1 MNTLEF
7 DSISLSYGLHT
18 ILSSVHMKCITGNIV
33 GLLGRNGSGKSSLL
47 QSVFGTLSTE
57 NKSIRLNQERLVN
70 NYLSKKLIGYLPQC
84 DLIPSFLTFSEALK
98 LYNIDFSKLE
108 SSFPELGKI
117 LNKKSAEV
125 SGGQRRLFEVLLILY
140 SNHRF
145 SLFDEP
151 FTGVMPIHIEK
162 LIRIFTEEKSK
173 KGIILTDHSHRYIR
187 AICDQLYVIANG
199 QTYRIADDSQLIKYG
214 YLNEL

>member
-7 DSISLSYGLHT
+7 DSINLSYGLHT

-33 GLLGRNGSGKSSLL
+33 GLLGRNGSGKTSLL

-57 NKSIRLNQERLVN
+57 NKSIRINQERLCS

-84 DLIPSFLTFSEALK
+84 DLIPSFLTFSSALK

-117 LNKKSAEV
+117 LNKKTNEV

-140 SNHRF
+140 SNHLF

-151 FTGVMPIHIEK
+151 FTGVMPIHIER
-162 LIRIFTEEKSK
+162 LIRIFAEEKSK

-187 AICDQLYVIANG
+187 EICNQLYVLANG
-199 QTYRIADDSQLIKYG
+199 QTYRITDDSQLIRYG

>member
-7 DSISLSYGLHT
+7 DSIRLSYGLHT
-18 ILSSVHMKCITGNIV
+18 ILNSVHMKCITGNIV

-57 NKSIRLNQERLVN
+57 SKSIRFNQERLN
-70 NYLSKKLIGYLPQC
+70 GNYLSKKLIGYLPQC
-84 DLIPSFLTFSEALK
+84 DLIPSFLTFSKALE
-98 LYNIDFSKLE
+98 LYNVDFLKLE
-108 SSFPELGKI
+108 SSFPELSKI

-140 SNHRF
+140 SNHCF

-151 FTGVMPIHIEK
+151 FTGIMPINIER
-162 LIRIFTEEKSK
+162 LISIFIEEKSK

-187 AICDQLYVIANG
+187 SVCDQLYVLANG
-199 QTYRIADDSQLIKYG
+199 QTYRITDDSQLIRYG
-214 YLNEL
+214 YLSEL